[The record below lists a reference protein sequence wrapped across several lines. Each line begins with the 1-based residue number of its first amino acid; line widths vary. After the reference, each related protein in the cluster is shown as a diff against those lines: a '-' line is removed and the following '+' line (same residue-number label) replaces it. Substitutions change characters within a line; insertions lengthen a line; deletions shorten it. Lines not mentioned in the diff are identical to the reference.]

1 MVELLKRNAAL
12 IAILAATLL
21 LFFTMTLPA
30 LERNRELARIER
42 AKAAELE
49 RKRREALE
57 LEARLE
63 ALEDRDP
70 AALEREVRSRY
81 HQGGDPGLG
90 R

>member
-21 LFFTMTLPA
+21 VFFTMTLPA

-42 AKAAELE
+42 TKAAELE
-49 RKRREALE
+49 RLRRVARE